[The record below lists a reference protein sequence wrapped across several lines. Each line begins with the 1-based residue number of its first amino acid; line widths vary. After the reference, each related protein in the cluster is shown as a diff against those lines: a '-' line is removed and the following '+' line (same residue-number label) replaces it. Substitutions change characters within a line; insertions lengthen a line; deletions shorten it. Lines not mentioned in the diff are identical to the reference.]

1 MIEKIAL
8 QKNLITNR
16 QCIEAIKACKDA
28 TAYDQALK
36 EYFLSRNMISKPDMD
51 NILQIVKIIKILK
64 KNSRFEVILSRMG
77 LLDQATIQKEIAKQK
92 KGAGGK
98 KIPEFIGD
106 VFLKSGQIT
115 PEQYQEAVRHLTN
128 EPTAAGKEAA
138 EPEPSPENGM
148 AEQTARPQAIEPDA
162 TLEPPLEET
171 PEINMDLWPEL
182 EFPEPELPEPELID
196 TTEEASTSR
205 IQKRVAQGLFLDIQ
219 EDRMAAFL
227 KKDDGFSNQ
236 IQVEDIMDILR
247 DNSVTFGVVNKEVL
261 QNFIASTGFKK
272 NAFQVAK
279 GKEPVLGEDAR
290 VEYYFDT
297 DHLKAGEMDDEGN
310 IDFRERGE
318 LPMVEKGM
326 LLAEKFPVKKS
337 EPGMTVSGEPIET
350 PKTSDA
356 RFNAREGAA
365 LSEDGLKI
373 YAQANGCPKLTQGGE
388 IMVQETFRVDKDVDY
403 NTGHV
408 DYDGDIEVKGT
419 LKSGFK
425 IRGRDIRI
433 DEVEGGI
440 IEALGDVI
448 VKKGV
453 FQASIHAWGNVKA
466 NAVHSSEISCL
477 GNIRVTKEI
486 VDSGITSS
494 GTCLIPKGEIIA
506 SKVAANRGIHALRIG
521 TEKSNP
527 NTIIL
532 GRDLFIE
539 KAQSLSEQELAAI
552 KDEMEVLKLRIAAAT
567 DTVQALNG
575 KVTQMADELDR
586 ASEKKIRIA
595 LDLSREKEQGTDKP
609 ASSGRF
615 NEARIQCSRLGA
627 ELMDSLDRME
637 IKRNHLNTLMNK
649 ITYLD
654 QKRRDLEQELE
665 MFKSWQEV
673 NPGILE
679 ITVDSDVSTGNLI
692 QGRHCELTIK
702 NPLKRV
708 VIKEGVVPDTAS
720 DQDIYEIQIHENNQ

>member
-8 QKNLITNR
+8 QKNLITSK
-16 QCIEAIKACKDA
+16 QCIGAIKACKDA
-28 TAYDQALK
+28 PAYDQALK
-36 EYFLSRNMISKPDMD
+36 AYFLSQKMISKPDMD

-64 KNSRFEVILSRMG
+64 KNSRFEMILSRMG

-115 PEQYQEAVRHLTN
+115 PEQYQEAVGHLTN
-128 EPTAAGKEAA
+128 DPPAAEKEAA
-138 EPEPSPENGM
+138 EPEP
-148 AEQTARPQAIEPDA
+148 AVEPH
-162 TLEPPLEET
+162 LEET
-171 PEINMDLWPEL
+171 PEINMDLWPE
-182 EFPEPELPEPELID
+182 PELPDTEQID
-196 TTEEASTSR
+196 TEEEKPAAR
-205 IQKRVAQGLFLDIQ
+205 IQKKVAQGLILDIQ

-227 KKDDGFSNQ
+227 KKDDGFSSQ
-236 IQVEDIMDILR
+236 LQVEDIMDILR
-247 DNSVTFGVVNKEVL
+247 DNSVSFGVVNKDVL

-356 RFNAREGAA
+356 RFNAREGAS

-373 YAQANGCPKLTQGGE
+373 YAQANGCPKLTRGGE

-408 DYDGDIEVKGT
+408 DYDGDVEVKGT
-419 LKSGFK
+419 LKAGFK

-477 GNIRVTKEI
+477 GNIRVAKEI

-506 SKVAANRGIHALRIG
+506 SKVAVNRGIHALRIG

-539 KAQSLSEQELAAI
+539 KAQTLATQELAAI
-552 KDEMEVLKLRIAAAT
+552 KDEMEILKLRVAAAT

-575 KVTQMADELDR
+575 KVTQVSDELDR

-595 LDLSREKEQGTDKP
+595 LELSREKEQGTDKP

-627 ELMDSLDRME
+627 ELMDNLDRME
-637 IKRNHLNTLMNK
+637 IKRNHLNTLMNR
-649 ITYLD
+649 INHLD
-654 QKRRDLEQELE
+654 QKSRDLEQDLE

-708 VIKEGVVPDTAS
+708 IIKEGIVPGTDS